1 MSLAF
6 SVRLALGC
14 CAASLW
20 FAQAQ
25 AASTPSTTLGI
36 LSQAQNLPSDFSEH
50 FFDVPLAVRV
60 DLDGRF
66 LGEAMIVLSRNE
78 TVQLLEFTQIDESHE
93 PEATRQRWR
102 ELLVEGRPLGNCL
115 ADCAQG
121 LVALHYSLVNSQLSI
136 LTRAVEQDP
145 TQARYYSLPEN
156 GSHGMI
162 LRNQL
167 NLARDGEQTSGRY
180 ALQGQSSLGNWT
192 GLANA
197 QVDRSNEIGAHT
209 RHRMDQL
216 YAEKVS
222 QAHFFRLG
230 YFTPSS
236 QGLTRQPRFM
246 GDSPDSTVG
255 VMFGSSDSLAINNG
269 APSSTPI
276 YVTPNRPGVV
286 EIYRNGQLIN
296 SQPVQAGLQ
305 TLDTRVLPGGIYEVE
320 VRLVEDGQVTS
331 RTEEFIYKPGNWTN
345 PESRWRYNLFAGQQ
359 RDLLSNWENDDAS
372 GGLSAGVLTN
382 YLLHPRAVVGL
393 SAQQVDD
400 QMQYGTSLD
409 WDPHDRFK
417 LFGNLFHTR
426 NQGNGFDL
434 QGIFNYDQ
442 GSLVASHTRSWTDPP
457 KLDRREAAYRYHS
470 WRGGQTQQS
479 SLSLSHRVT
488 RQSTASARVSHSS
501 GAVSG
506 VALDLG
512 WAYHG
517 KLKGSDATWRLSVFD
532 RPGTYSSGDERNR
545 GVNLSLSLALGQP
558 GQRLS
563 ASLGTQTSRDGG
575 RDQTATVTLQRDLQ
589 HHTLRSVSGSVS
601 ADRYGA
607 GFGANAQFQNNQV
620 FGDAYVQNS
629 SYNGDVSAGVNLE
642 STLALGE
649 GHMALS
655 GEYGAYE
662 AGLIVDVES
671 DVEALKLRADDI
683 SGASAALRPGRN
695 VIPVQAF
702 KSGSVQL
709 DFAGRDDHAAVIQ
722 PASLGYHLNRG
733 GVQYRQVRVMRT
745 LTVLGRLLDVHG
757 QPLKGAL
764 VINHASRGVSEA
776 DGFFAVEMSESTP
789 TLEVHH
795 QGAPLCFLRMDAKH
809 ARRENEVLLV
819 GDQRCSRDSL
829 AQAGGGEGE
838 GA

>member
-1 MSLAF
+1 MNLAF
-6 SVRLALGC
+6 FIRLALGC

-20 FAQAQ
+20 CAQAQ
-25 AASTPSTTLGI
+25 AAPSAPTPLGV
-36 LSQAQNLPSDFSEH
+36 LSQAENLPSDFSEH

-78 TVQLLEFTQIDESHE
+78 TVQLLEFTQVDESHE
-93 PEATRQRWR
+93 PDATRQRWR
-102 ELLVEGRPLGNCL
+102 DLLVDGRSLGNCL
-115 ADCAQG
+115 KDCAQD

-145 TQARYYSLPEN
+145 AQARFYSLPEQ
-156 GSHGMI
+156 GSRGLI
-162 LRNQL
+162 VRNQL
-167 NLARDGEQTSGRY
+167 NLARDGDQTSGRY
-180 ALQGQSSLGNWT
+180 ALQGQSSLGSWT
-192 GLANA
+192 GLANVQA
-197 QVDRSNEIGAHT
+197 DRSNEVGAQS
-209 RHRMDQL
+209 RHRVDQL
-216 YAEKVS
+216 YGERLS
-222 QAHFFRLG
+222 PAHFFRLG

-236 QGLTRQPRFM
+236 QGLTRQPRLM
-246 GDSPDSTVG
+246 GSSPDATVG

-305 TLDTRVLPGGIYEVE
+305 AIDTRVLPGGIYEVE

-331 RTEEFIYKPGNWTN
+331 RTPEFIYKPGNWAN
-345 PESRWRYNLFAGQQ
+345 PEQRWRYNLFAGQQ
-359 RDLLSNWENDDAS
+359 RDLLSNWDNQDEE

-393 SAQQVDD
+393 SAQRVDD
-400 QMQYGTSLD
+400 RVQYGTSLD

-417 LFGNLFHTR
+417 LFGNLYHTQD
-426 NQGNGFDL
+426 QGDGFDL
-434 QGIFNYDQ
+434 QGIFNYER
-442 GSLVASHTRSWTDPP
+442 GSLVASHTRAWTEPP
-457 KLDRREAAYRYHS
+457 KLDRRDNPRRYS
-470 WRGGQTQQS
+470 NWRGGQTQQS
-479 SLSLSHRVT
+479 SLSLSHRLT
-488 RQSTASARVSHSS
+488 RENTVSARLSHSS
-501 GAVSG
+501 GAIEG
-506 VALDLG
+506 MAMDLG

-517 KLKGSDATWRLSVFD
+517 TLKGSDATWRLSLFD
-532 RPGTYSSGDERNR
+532 RPGTYSSGSQRNR
-545 GVNLSLSLALGQP
+545 GVNLSLSLALGKP

-563 ASLGTQTSRDGG
+563 ASVGSQTSRDGG
-575 RDQTATVTLQRDLQ
+575 RDQTATLTYQQDLQ

-607 GFGANAQFQNNQV
+607 GFGANTQFQNGYL
-620 FGDAYVQNS
+620 FGDAYAQNS
-629 SYNGDVSAGVNLE
+629 SYNGELSGGLNLE

-649 GHMALS
+649 GHVAMS
-655 GEYGAYE
+655 GEYGLYD
-662 AGLIVDVES
+662 AGLIVDVDS
-671 DVEALKLRADDI
+671 DLAQLDLRADDI
-683 SGASAALRPGRN
+683 SGASTALHPGRN
-695 VIPVQAF
+695 VIAVQAY

-709 DFAGRDDHAAVIQ
+709 DFAGRDAHAAVIQ
-722 PASLGYHLNRG
+722 PASLGYHLNKG
-733 GVQYRQVRVMRT
+733 GVEYRQVRVMRT
-745 LTVLGRLLDVHG
+745 LTVLGRLLDGQG

-764 VINHASRGVSEA
+764 VINHASRSVSEA

-789 TLEVHH
+789 TLEVRHK
-795 QGAPLCFLRMDAKH
+795 GARVCFLRLDARH

-819 GDQRCSRDSL
+819 GDQRCTTDTL
-829 AQAGGGEGE
+829 AQADGAAGE

>member
-6 SVRLALGC
+6 SIRFALVCG
-14 CAASLW
+14 AASLW

-25 AASTPSTTLGI
+25 AQTPSTTTLGV
-36 LSQAQNLPSDFSEH
+36 LSQAENLPGDFSEH

-78 TVQLLEFTQIDESHE
+78 TVQLLEFTQVEESHE
-93 PEATRQRWR
+93 PDAARQRWR
-102 ELLVEGRPLGNCL
+102 DLLVEGRPLGNCL
-115 ADCAQG
+115 KDCEAG
-121 LVALHYSLVNSQLSI
+121 LVALHYSLTNSQLSI

-145 TQARYYSLPEN
+145 AQARYYSLPEQ
-156 GSHGMI
+156 GSQGMI
-162 LRNQL
+162 VRNQL

-180 ALQGQSSLGNWT
+180 ALQGQTSLGNWT

-197 QVDRSNEIGAHT
+197 QADRSNEIGAQS
-209 RHRMDQL
+209 RHRIDQL
-216 YAEKVS
+216 YGERVS

-246 GDSPDSTVG
+246 GSSPDSTVG
-255 VMFGSSDSLAINNG
+255 VMFGSSDSLAINTG
-269 APSSTPI
+269 AASSTPI
-276 YVTPNRPGVV
+276 YVTPNRPGIV

-331 RTEEFIYKPGNWTN
+331 RTEEFIYKPSNWSN
-345 PESRWRYNLFAGQQ
+345 PDQRWRYNLFAGQQ
-359 RDLLSNWENDDAS
+359 RDLLSNWENDNDS

-393 SAQQVDD
+393 SAQRVDD

-417 LFGNLFHTR
+417 LFGNLFHTQ

-434 QGIFNYDQ
+434 QGILNYPR
-442 GSLVASHTRSWTDPP
+442 GSLVVSHTRSWTEPP
-457 KLDRREAAYRYHS
+457 RPDRREDTRRNGT

-488 RQSTASARVSHSS
+488 RQSTASGRVSHSS
-501 GAVSG
+501 GAITG
-506 VALDLG
+506 VALDVG

-517 KLKGSDATWRLSVFD
+517 TLKGSDTTWRLSVFD
-532 RPGTYSSGDERNR
+532 RPATYSSGNQRNR
-545 GVNLSLSLALGQP
+545 GATLSMSLALGKP

-563 ASLGTQTSRDGG
+563 ASLGTQTARNGG
-575 RDQTATVTLQRDLQ
+575 RDQTASVTWQQDLQ
-589 HHTLRSVSGSVS
+589 HHTLRSVSGTLS

-607 GFGANAQFQNNQV
+607 GFGANTQFQNSHL

-629 SYNGDVSAGVNLE
+629 SYNGEMAGGVNLE
-642 STLALGE
+642 STLALGG

-655 GEYGAYE
+655 GEYGAYD

-671 DVEALKLRADDI
+671 DVEQLNLRADDV
-683 SGASAALRPGRN
+683 SGASASLRPGRN
-695 VIPVQAF
+695 VIPVQAYR
-702 KSGSVQL
+702 SGSVQL
-709 DFAGRDDHAAVIQ
+709 DFSGRDAHAAVIQ
-722 PASLGYHLNRG
+722 PPSLSYHLNKG

-745 LTVLGRLLDVHG
+745 LTVLGRLLDVRG

-764 VINHASRGVSEA
+764 VINHASRSVTEA

-789 TLEVHH
+789 TLEVRH
-795 QGAPLCFLRMDAKH
+795 QGARLCFLRLDAKH

-819 GDQRCSRDSL
+819 GDQRCSANTL
-829 AQAGGGEGE
+829 AAAEGGDGE